1 MASTNMHIP
10 LADFRTIY
18 DVEAV
23 DQALEESSG
32 HRNES
37 LTSFYEK
44 MKKRGGV
51 RYVIKPSAV
60 DSLDPL
66 YDQCPNFAEV
76 VDDLKK
82 YLALAVSG
90 NEPMHFTP
98 ILLLG
103 EPGVGKTHFAKA
115 LARQLSTGYEFVSM
129 SSLTAGWILSGA
141 SSQWNNAK
149 PGKVAQTLIEGEYAN
164 PVVVLDEV
172 DKAGG
177 DHRYDPLGA
186 LYGLLEKE
194 TASHFKDEFVE
205 VDLDASHILW
215 VSTANE
221 ARHLPEPI
229 LSRMLVYEIPRPDQE
244 AARSIARQLYREIV
258 AAHDWG
264 FPAEAGDDVLDA
276 MASLPPREMRKR
288 LMAAFGNAKLARR
301 DEVVVDDLEIAKPG
315 RTRRIG
321 F

>member
-1 MASTNMHIP
+1 MATTSMHIP
-10 LADFRTIY
+10 VADFRTIY

-23 DQALEESSG
+23 EKAMDEASS

-37 LTSFYEK
+37 LNSLYEK
-44 MKKRGGV
+44 MKKLGGV

-66 YDQCPNFAEV
+66 YDQCPNFSEV

-115 LARQLSTGYEFVSM
+115 LAKQLSTGYEFVSM

-164 PVVVLDEV
+164 PLVVLDEV

-221 ARHLPEPI
+221 ARNLPEPI

-244 AARSIARQLYREIV
+244 AARSIAGQLYREIV

-264 FPAEAGDDVLDA
+264 FPEEAGDDVLDA

-301 DEVVVDDLEIAKPG
+301 DELQADDLEIARPG